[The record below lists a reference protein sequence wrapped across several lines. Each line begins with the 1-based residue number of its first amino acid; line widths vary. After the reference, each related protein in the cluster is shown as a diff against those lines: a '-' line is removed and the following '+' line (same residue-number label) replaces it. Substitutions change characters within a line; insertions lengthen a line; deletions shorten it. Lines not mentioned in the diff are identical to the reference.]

1 MPDATDSAGIPWA
14 GRHFEPSASSDDDGS
29 APEALLAAIHGFQLG
44 ELGEAD
50 VIDALRDARLLI
62 PLVAELGEEG
72 QTEAGLKLDKTQEL
86 SIVTVEGPDGRTV
99 LPAFSSVDAMKHWQ
113 PSARPIPVP
122 AVRVALAAVSE
133 HTDLIVLDATTD
145 TEFAIRRP
153 AVWALAQQQSWTP
166 SYRDTEVF
174 KAFVDAAEA
183 EPSVLSVHLTA
194 GDARARLAGPELI
207 VHLSLASGLDQ
218 PALDAL
224 LARLQERW
232 AHSELIAAR
241 VDSLGLMLTKSA
253 N

>member
-29 APEALLAAIHGFQLG
+29 APEALVAAIHAFLNG
-44 ELGEAD
+44 EGGEAD
-50 VIDALRDARLLI
+50 VVDALRDARLLI

-72 QTEAGLKLDKTQEL
+72 QSDAGLKLDKTQEL

-99 LPAFSSVDAMKHWQ
+99 LPAFSSVEAMKHWQ
-113 PSARPIPVP
+113 ASARPIPLP
-122 AVRVALAAVSE
+122 AVRFALAAVSE

-145 TEFAIRRP
+145 AEFAIRRP
-153 AVWALAQQQSWTP
+153 AVWALAQKQPWTP
-166 SYRDTEVF
+166 SYRDPEIFT
-174 KAFVDAAEA
+174 AFVDAASP

-194 GDARARLAGPELI
+194 GDPRARLAGPELI

-224 LARLQERW
+224 LARLQVRW

-241 VDSLGLMLTKSA
+241 VDSLGVKLS
-253 N
+253 